1 MSKLFLQLLTFFML
15 CSSVFS
21 QDNNTQNNSSSEQI
35 PSRFWKA
42 SLPGGEYMVALNSIS
57 SIAKHTYIVDG
68 AARVYEVTVAD
79 KSSAIARFYFIEPV
93 TESSPINAGQVVLDR
108 LKSVSKEATERVGA
122 GDVWDQVIK
131 NYPNSTHAKTMEYRL
146 TIKSNID
153 LIKDNGWS
161 FKSNYERNQNENGYS
176 ASFVSYCTSCKR
188 NWLGNF

>member
-1 MSKLFLQLLTFFML
+1 MSKLFLQVLTFFIL

-146 TIKSNID
+146 TVKSNID
-153 LIKDNGWS
+153 LIYSSVARAWERGRGEN
-161 FKSNYERNQNENGYS
+161 FKI
-176 ASFVSYCTSCKR
+176 VSK
-188 NWLGNF
+188 

>member
-1 MSKLFLQLLTFFML
+1 MSKLFLQLLTFSIL

-35 PSRFWKA
+35 PSKFWKA

-108 LKSVSKEATERVGA
+108 LKSVSKEATERIGA

-153 LIKDNGWS
+153 LIYSSVARAWERGRGEN
-161 FKSNYERNQNENGYS
+161 FKIVN
-176 ASFVSYCTSCKR
+176 K
-188 NWLGNF
+188 

>member
-1 MSKLFLQLLTFFML
+1 MSKLFLQLLTFFIL

-108 LKSVSKEATERVGA
+108 L
-122 GDVWDQVIK
+122 
-131 NYPNSTHAKTMEYRL
+131 
-146 TIKSNID
+146 
-153 LIKDNGWS
+153 
-161 FKSNYERNQNENGYS
+161 
-176 ASFVSYCTSCKR
+176 
-188 NWLGNF
+188 